1 MTVPF
6 WLLLRVPKFSARGT
20 PMRQASRPLD
30 VGAFTAC
37 QAAVPGGAPPGWS
50 VVKGQG
56 GCQAL
61 YLEVGSAHEA
71 AQGAPCPE
79 CWFYEEMFPR
89 HPGSP
94 PTPGSSPFSLQDRG
108 AHLRVWPSSFLSAV
122 LHCRSLRAAGR
133 PRIPAWRLCLSLA
146 SSPLKV
152 PRPRCVRP
160 GWCVGACRGSFATW
174 PLPWSGPARTPGG
187 SFWRPQVSGGHQDSA
202 SAPSS

>member
-1 MTVPF
+1 MTA
-6 WLLLRVPKFSARGT
+6 LLAPAQGPQVLCTGDTHETGIQTLRRGGIHGLPGCCARWSSARLVCGEGAGRVPGS
-20 PMRQASRPLD
+20 L
-30 VGAFTAC
+30 
-37 QAAVPGGAPPGWS
+37 PGGGL
-50 VVKGQG
+50 
-56 GCQAL
+56 C
-61 YLEVGSAHEA
+61 HEA